1 MILRAKDRTIEVSDR
16 PLVMGVVNVTP
27 DSFFDGGKYATT
39 DAAVRHAL
47 QLTEE
52 GADLLDIGA
61 ESTRPGSDSIEA
73 GEELR
78 RLLPVVTAVAKAVTI
93 PISVD
98 TMKSTVARAV
108 LEAGAVIIND
118 VTALQADAA
127 MADLVA
133 ATGAGVVLM
142 HMRGMPKTMQEAPS
156 YDDVVGEVTEF
167 FRERVMFCRER
178 GIGQDQIVLD
188 PGIGFGKLLVH
199 NLTLLGQLESFAQ
212 FGRPILVGVSMKAFI
227 GQVLGRPL
235 EERSWGTAAAIAL
248 AVSRGAGILRV
259 HDVRGMKEVVAM
271 AAAITRYAN
280 ASARVQHA

>member
-1 MILRAKDRTIEVSDR
+1 MILRAKDRTIGVSDR

-39 DAAVRHAL
+39 DAVVRHAL

-98 TMKSTVARAV
+98 TKKSTVARAA

-167 FRERVMFCRER
+167 FRERVKFCRER

-248 AVSRGAGILRV
+248 AVSKGAGILRV
-259 HDVRGMKEVVAM
+259 HNVRGMKEVVAM

>member
-1 MILRAKDRTIEVSDR
+1 MILRAKDRTIGVSDR

-98 TMKSTVARAV
+98 TKKSTVARAA

-167 FRERVMFCRER
+167 FRERVKFCRER

>member
-1 MILRAKDRTIEVSDR
+1 VILRAKDRTIGVSDR

-39 DAAVRHAL
+39 DAVVRHAL

-52 GADLLDIGA
+52 GADLLDIGG

-98 TMKSTVARAV
+98 TKKSTVARAA

-167 FRERVMFCRER
+167 FRERVKFCRER

-248 AVSRGAGILRV
+248 AVSKGAGILRV
-259 HDVRGMKEVVAM
+259 HNVRGMKEVVAM

>member
-1 MILRAKDRTIEVSDR
+1 VILRAKDRTIGVSDR

-39 DAAVRHAL
+39 DAVVRHAL

-52 GADLLDIGA
+52 GADLLDIGG

-98 TMKSTVARAV
+98 TKKSTVARAA

-248 AVSRGAGILRV
+248 AVSKGAGILRV
-259 HDVRGMKEVVAM
+259 HNVRGMKEVVAM

>member
-1 MILRAKDRTIEVSDR
+1 VILRAKDRTIEVSDR

-78 RLLPVVTAVAKAVTI
+78 RLLPVVTAVAKAVTV
-93 PISVD
+93 PLSVD
-98 TMKSTVARAV
+98 TMKSTVARAA

-248 AVSRGAGILRV
+248 AVSKGAGILRV
-259 HDVRGMKEVVAM
+259 HNVRGMKEVVAM

>member
-1 MILRAKDRTIEVSDR
+1 VILRAKDRTIEVSDR

-78 RLLPVVTAVAKAVTI
+78 RLLPVVTAVAKAVTV
-93 PISVD
+93 PLSVD
-98 TMKSTVARAV
+98 TMKSTVARAA

>member
-1 MILRAKDRTIEVSDR
+1 
-16 PLVMGVVNVTP
+16 MGVVNVTP

-78 RLLPVVTAVAKAVTI
+78 RLLPVVTAVAKAVTV
-93 PISVD
+93 PLSVD
-98 TMKSTVARAV
+98 TMKSTVARAA

>member
-1 MILRAKDRTIEVSDR
+1 VILRAKDRTIEVSDR

-47 QLTEE
+47 QLAEE

>member
-1 MILRAKDRTIEVSDR
+1 VILRAKDRTIGVSDR

-39 DAAVRHAL
+39 DAVVRHAL

-52 GADLLDIGA
+52 GADLLDIGG

-98 TMKSTVARAV
+98 TKKSTVARAA

-178 GIGQDQIVLD
+178 EIGQDQIVLD